1 MLPAPNNIV
10 EGEPTTMSTDQ
21 PKQSSLE
28 QTPKSIHNVEVDSKL
43 VKVTFDK
50 EKMLGKMEQ
59 QIIRKK
65 IMRTILATYPPILDE
80 QSIPSETN
88 PPILDEQTSTKS
100 YKK

>member
-1 MLPAPNNIV
+1 
-10 EGEPTTMSTDQ
+10 MSTDQ
-21 PKQSSLE
+21 PKQSSPE
-28 QTPKSIHNVEVDSKL
+28 QTPKSIHRDKL

>member
-1 MLPAPNNIV
+1 
-10 EGEPTTMSTDQ
+10 MSTDQ
-21 PKQSSLE
+21 PKQSSPE

-88 PPILDEQTSTKS
+88 PRILDEQTSTKS
-100 YKK
+100 YKYKYKKLLYSGVE

>member
-1 MLPAPNNIV
+1 MLIDKLIKV
-10 EGEPTTMSTDQ
+10 MERTSTE
-21 PKQSSLE
+21 S
-28 QTPKSIHNVEVDSKL
+28 
-43 VKVTFDK
+43 FDK

-59 QIIRKK
+59 QISRKK
-65 IMRTILATYPPILDE
+65 MMRTILATYPPILDE

>member
-1 MLPAPNNIV
+1 
-10 EGEPTTMSTDQ
+10 MSTDQ
-21 PKQSSLE
+21 PKQSSPE
-28 QTPKSIHNVEVDSKL
+28 QTPKSIQL

-88 PPILDEQTSTKS
+88 PPILDEQT
-100 YKK
+100 

>member
-1 MLPAPNNIV
+1 
-10 EGEPTTMSTDQ
+10 MSTDQ
-21 PKQSSLE
+21 PKQSSPE
-28 QTPKSIHNVEVDSKL
+28 QTPKSIHRHNDMLIDKL